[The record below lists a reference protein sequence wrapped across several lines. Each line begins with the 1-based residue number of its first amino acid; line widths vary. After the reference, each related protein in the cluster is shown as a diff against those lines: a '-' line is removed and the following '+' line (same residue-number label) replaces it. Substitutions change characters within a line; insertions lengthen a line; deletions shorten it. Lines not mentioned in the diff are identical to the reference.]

1 MAAPIRLLGLREE
14 ALRLDEVYAALGDP
28 GAGGSCVF
36 VGAVRDEDGGRGV
49 SRLEY
54 VAHPTAELR
63 LRDVAEAVAA
73 AYPVRAAVAVH
84 RVGVLE
90 IGDLAV
96 ITGIASAH
104 RDEAFLAC
112 RMLID
117 DLKATVPIW
126 KHQFFADGSEE
137 WVGTP

>member
-1 MAAPIRLLGLREE
+1 MVAPIRLLGLREE
-14 ALRLDEVYAALGDP
+14 PLRLDEVYAALDDP

-54 VAHPTAELR
+54 VAHPTALQR
-63 LRDVAEAVAA
+63 LQDVAEAVAA
-73 AYPVRAAVAVH
+73 NHPVRAVVAVH

-104 RDEAFLAC
+104 RDEAFRAC
-112 RMLID
+112 RALID
-117 DLKATVPIW
+117 ELKATVPIW
-126 KHQFFADGSEE
+126 KHQFFVDGSQE